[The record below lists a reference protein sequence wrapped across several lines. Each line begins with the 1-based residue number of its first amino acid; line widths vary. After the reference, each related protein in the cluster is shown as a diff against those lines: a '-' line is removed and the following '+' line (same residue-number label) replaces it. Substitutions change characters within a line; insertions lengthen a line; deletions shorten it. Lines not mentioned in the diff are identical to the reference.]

1 MKPLPTTICQ
11 QIWRCNDRVRRKTH
25 MTPAQPPPIKNT
37 PEAVHKLLEFMPCG
51 VISLKHW
58 SGLPARG
65 IMKPSYKTSE
75 DISIRPRDWRQL
87 AFMKLTAQVRLILR

>member
-1 MKPLPTTICQ
+1 
-11 QIWRCNDRVRRKTH
+11 
-25 MTPAQPPPIKNT
+25 MTPAQPPPTKKT
-37 PEAVHKLLEFMPCG
+37 PEAVHKLLEFMPSG
-51 VISLKHW
+51 VILLKHW

-65 IMKPSYKTSE
+65 IMKPSYKTSD